1 MAAIQ
6 HVAKENSTMPK
17 SKSDNVESTLKM
29 GLSGAKVATAFRRN
43 RQRIFSS
50 SEIGRFINQHADAW
64 LITVPNWNGK
74 SRAKRYGSVIP
85 VESDGQNAILNALLE
100 SKKLQKI
107 RLPFPYRT
115 EVRFTWGEAPTYE
128 LIQSLAADG
137 YFSHYTA
144 MHFHGLTDQI
154 PKTVYF
160 NVEQPASAGGG
171 SLTQERIDRAF
182 RTKCRVSN
190 NFITFRDV
198 RVCRLNGGNTHQLGV
213 IDLKSDDGEKIRIT
227 DIERT
232 LIDAVVR
239 PAYAGGI
246 GEIAEAFRAAADR
259 LSVKKLTDYL
269 RKLGFT
275 YPYHQ
280 AIGFYM
286 DRAGVYKESQINL
299 LRQFPI
305 EFDFYLNYQ
314 IKNPVRNDQWRL
326 YVPQRF

>member
-1 MAAIQ
+1 L
-6 HVAKENSTMPK
+6 EPS
-17 SKSDNVESTLKM
+17 SKK
-29 GLSGAKVATAFRRN
+29 GLSAAKIETAFRRS
-43 RQRIFSS
+43 RQTIFST
-50 SEIGRFINQHADAW
+50 SEIGHFINQNMEAW
-64 LITVPNWNGK
+64 LVTISNGNRK
-74 SRAKRYGSVIP
+74 SPPKPKESLIP
-85 VESDGQNAILNALLE
+85 IDSRGQNAILAALL
-100 SKKLQKI
+100 KDTKLQKV

-115 EVRFTWGEAPTYE
+115 ETRFAWGDVPTYE

-144 MHFHGLTDQI
+144 MHFHGLTNQI

-171 SLTQERIDRAF
+171 HLTQESIDRAF
-182 RTKCRVSN
+182 GAKCRTSN
-190 NFITFRDV
+190 NIITFRDL
-198 RVCRLNGGNTHQLGV
+198 RICRLNGGNTHQLGV
-213 IDLKSDDGEKIRIT
+213 INFKTEDNEPIRIT

-246 GEIAEAFRAAADR
+246 GEIAEAFRAAVNR
-259 LSVKKLTDYL
+259 LSPKKLTDYL
-269 RKLGFT
+269 RKLDFT

-280 AIGFYM
+280 AIGFYLE
-286 DRAGVYKESQINL
+286 RTGSYKKSQIEL

-314 IKNPVRNDQWRL
+314 IKNPAYNERWRL
-326 YVPQRF
+326 FVPQRF